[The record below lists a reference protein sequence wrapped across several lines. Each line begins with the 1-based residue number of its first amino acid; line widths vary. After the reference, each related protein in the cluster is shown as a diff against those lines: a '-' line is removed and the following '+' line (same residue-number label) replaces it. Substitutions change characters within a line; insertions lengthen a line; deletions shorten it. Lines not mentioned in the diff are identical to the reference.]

1 MTQIKL
7 TNTVN
12 CGGCAAKIN
21 PIDLYAV
28 LSKLPNPK
36 FKELIVGYDTG
47 DDACV
52 YMQNENS
59 ALIFTT
65 DFIAP
70 LVDNPFDFGRV
81 AATNALS
88 DIYAMGGTPLL
99 ALNIVCFDE
108 KLGYSVLEEILLG
121 SAEVCNNSNTIL
133 CGGHTVKSS
142 EIRYGLAV
150 IGQVHPDKIITNS
163 NGKAGDILV
172 LTKPLGTG
180 ILCQALKYGLL
191 SDELIQVLTNQLCEL
206 NDKAAQ
212 VMQTVGVKCATDITG
227 FGLAGHLHKLTK
239 ASNCGAEINL
249 DALPFLPTALELASD
264 NIHSGILKRNQEFV
278 SEYLTGNF
286 INHSKSKL
294 LFDPQTSGGLLITIE
309 KNKFSQ
315 YVNEMKKINLPFFE
329 IGKLTHSLSN
339 KLIFL

>member
-1 MTQIKL
+1 MKEAKL
-7 TNTVN
+7 TSTVS
-12 CGGCAAKIN
+12 CGGCAAKVN

-28 LSKLPNPK
+28 LSKLPNHK
-36 FKELIVGYDTG
+36 FKDLLVGYDTG
-47 DDACV
+47 DDACI
-52 YMQNENS
+52 YKQNENS

-65 DFIAP
+65 DFISP
-70 LVDNPFDFGRV
+70 LVDDPFDFGRV

-108 KLGYSVLEEILLG
+108 KLGNSVLEQILLG
-121 SAEVCNNSNTIL
+121 SADVCNNANAIL
-133 CGGHTVKSS
+133 CGGHTVKSP

-163 NGKAGDILV
+163 NGKEGDILV

-191 SDELIQVLTNQLCEL
+191 SEDLIKILTDQLCEL
-206 NDKAAQ
+206 NDKVAL
-212 VMQTVGVKCATDITG
+212 VMQKVGVRCATDVTG

-239 ASNCGAEINL
+239 SSNCGAEISL
-249 DALPFLPTALELASD
+249 DKLPFLPNTLELASD
-264 NIHSGILKRNQEFV
+264 NIHSGILKLNQEFV

-286 INHSKSKL
+286 SGNPKSKL
-294 LFDPQTSGGLLITIE
+294 MFDPQTSGGMLIAIT
-309 KNKFSQ
+309 KNKLSEFTNQ
-315 YVNEMKKINLPFFE
+315 MEQLNLPFFE
-329 IGKLTHSLSN
+329 IGKLVSSN
-339 KLIFL
+339 NLKIFIT